1 MITPRP
7 RLGGGDSRST
17 SRLHSSSAH
26 RSMTR
31 LNLANLLP
39 NTPSGSGSGLHKSM
53 TRLPLINSS
62 VTTITRSSD
71 QPRSKISSGGV
82 TVTTNHSPTTS
93 VGMRER
99 DESSGTLSNGPPLT
113 SANSGTFQQLKH
125 SSSPLTQS
133 LLSTTQPSSSNLN
146 SMLVSSSGVSVSQ
159 TAPSLSM
166 SSSQALVTPR
176 RSNTSVT
183 IINHNSNAAIV
194 AASQRISV
202 FEPYPMRDT
211 IQHFCE
217 KHLDKIKT
225 YMENVSERIP
235 LPAKCTIEEN
245 TRAKKMAKLQFG
257 CDGRGEH
264 CLYSRTLFTMRSR
277 NPRVWIHFMFLSL
290 QAKSQS
296 ALSSRHPAVT
306 ALKYCWDILKCEN
319 KPFVTL
325 VTSAFPCARD
335 QEAVVNELRAAG
347 FCDVFE
353 YQRHEPDG
361 RGLWGCFLCNHP
373 ERAVGFLHDSQPV
386 IEGQLK
392 EKKGRWRM
400 FRRWR
405 TRYFTLSGARLE
417 YKGTDDKDAR
427 PIDIHQIRSV
437 KVSRGARNIPKAF
450 EIFTGDNSLILK
462 PKDGKNAE
470 EWVQCLSVVV
480 AHSQAKEVPTRGSS
494 LVRTP
499 V

>member
-113 SANSGTFQQLKH
+113 SANS
-125 SSSPLTQS
+125 
-133 LLSTTQPSSSNLN
+133 
-146 SMLVSSSGVSVSQ
+146 VSSSGVSVSQ